1 MNADVPI
8 GIIPVAGSSS
18 EKMST
23 TAGEAPNSSGRIQS
37 GENDVSLAS
46 VAKDLGFEDHELTE
60 MLNKFPDEAFTSI
73 MSQDFGKE
81 K

>member
-1 MNADVPI
+1 
-8 GIIPVAGSSS
+8 
-18 EKMST
+18 MST

-37 GENDVSLAS
+37 TTAVGETDVSLAS